1 MLANI
6 MTNQVFLEPFLE
18 LRIRFLCN
26 CLLYVLSRLLFVICT
41 LCWEL
46 TMSVGN
52 DGTQEHF
59 MQSGVQDYI
68 ENCLLLLCQYWSSK
82 RVWSSCYRFLDLMHQ
97 AAGKQEV
104 WAHGLDGIALF
115 TLLKYAVA
123 NILQYVWWSS
133 WSGLVEG
140 FGEGGTWWSVFWPF
154 EHTEAIRQW
163 FWATPLSLLQLK
175 CFYSH
180 CRYVDY
186 CFLSSVTSLFLDACF
201 LLLWKE
207 EASCHLYDNTCLI
220 SSSKEAQ

>member
-1 MLANI
+1 V
-6 MTNQVFLEPFLE
+6 Q
-18 LRIRFLCN
+18 
-26 CLLYVLSRLLFVICT
+26 LFVVSFEQIVVCD
-41 LCWEL
+41 LHSL
-46 TMSVGN
+46 LGADDVY
-52 DGTQEHF
+52 DTQEHF

-82 RVWSSCYRFLDLMHQ
+82 QVWSSCYRFLDLMHQ
-97 AAGKQEV
+97 AAGKQGV
-104 WAHGLDGIALF
+104 WAHGFDGIAF
-115 TLLKYAVA
+115 FRLLKVA
-123 NILQYVWWSS
+123 AANVLQNVWWSS
-133 WSGLVEG
+133 WSGLLEG

-186 CFLSSVTSLFLDACF
+186 WFLSSVTSLFLDACF

-207 EASCHLYDNTCLI
+207 EASCHLYDKCL
-220 SSSKEAQ
+220 S

>member
-1 MLANI
+1 
-6 MTNQVFLEPFLE
+6 
-18 LRIRFLCN
+18 
-26 CLLYVLSRLLFVICT
+26 
-41 LCWEL
+41 
-46 TMSVGN
+46 
-52 DGTQEHF
+52 

-82 RVWSSCYRFLDLMHQ
+82 QAWSSCYRFLDLMHQ
-97 AAGKQEV
+97 AVGKQGV
-104 WAHGLDGIALF
+104 WAHGFDGIALF
-115 TLLKYAVA
+115 RLLKVA
-123 NILQYVWWSS
+123 AAGILQYVWWSS
-133 WSGLVEG
+133 WSGLLEG

-186 CFLSSVTSLFLDACF
+186 LFLSSVTSLFLDACF

-207 EASCHLYDNTCLI
+207 EASCHLYDKCL
-220 SSSKEAQ
+220 S